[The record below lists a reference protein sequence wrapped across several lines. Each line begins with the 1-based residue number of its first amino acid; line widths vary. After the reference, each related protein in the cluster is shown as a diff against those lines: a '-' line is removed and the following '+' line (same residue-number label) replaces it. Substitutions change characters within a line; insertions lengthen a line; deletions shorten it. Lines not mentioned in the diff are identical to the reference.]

1 MNLDEYSSHDATGLA
16 DLVAKNEVTPK
27 ELARLAIMAARLA
40 NPALSAVVETYDDR
54 LGGDGPEPVAEAPF
68 SGVPILNKDLAV
80 GEAGRLEEM
89 GSPLAKGNRHDADSL
104 VWSRYR
110 AAGFVSVGR
119 TATAE
124 FGLLGVTEN
133 LATGITRN
141 PWDLT
146 RTPGGSSGGSAA
158 AVAAGVVPVASGGD
172 GGGSIRVPAAYCGLI
187 GLKPTR
193 GRISQ
198 GRSRTDAHVG
208 ISTPFALTR
217 SVRDCARLLDCLEGG
232 HPADFCRLPMP
243 PVPKLAEFERR
254 TGSLR
259 VGYVTGSWYGYETGA
274 ATVEAVQGVAEML
287 AKDGHDVRPARLDF
301 DFPAFLD
308 AALDIWSA
316 GLLIGVKALSE
327 RFQRPVTRD
336 TVLGSTY
343 RMFQHGRSLSA
354 EAYIRSLAVFR
365 DVGEVVGRFFETAD
379 LLVLP
384 TTPQPAPPVG
394 YYEINPPDDADLR
407 DWHRSIY
414 VNDSFAGVFNIS
426 GDPAISIPI
435 FPGERALPVGVQ
447 IVAPFGQDGRL
458 LQIAAQVERAFPRPK
473 RRPQVHVATA
483 DSR

>member
-1 MNLDEYSSHDATGLA
+1 MNMDEYSSHDATGLA
-16 DLVAKNEVTPK
+16 ALVARREVTPG
-27 ELARLAIMAARLA
+27 ELARLAITAAA
-40 NPALSAVVETYDDR
+40 QVNPALSAVVETYDDR
-54 LGGDGPEPVAEAPF
+54 LEGPMPLADAPF
-68 SGVPILNKDLAV
+68 AGVPILNKDLAV

-89 GSPLAKGNRHDADSL
+89 GSPLAKGNRHSTDSL

-119 TATAE
+119 TTTAE

-141 PWDLT
+141 PWDVT

-158 AVAAGVVPVASGGD
+158 VVAAGVVPVASGGD
-172 GGGSIRVPAAYCGLI
+172 GGGSIRVPAAYCGLV

-217 SVRDCARLLDCLEGG
+217 SLRDCARLLACLEGG
-232 HPADFCRLPMP
+232 HPADIARLPMP
-243 PVPKLAEFERR
+243 PLGDPGQR
-254 TGSLR
+254 TGPLR
-259 VGYVTGSWYGYETGA
+259 VGYLTGSWYGYDTDA
-274 ATVEAVQGVAEML
+274 ATTAAVQGVVDML
-287 AKDGHDVRPARLDF
+287 AADGHDVRPVRLEF

-316 GLLIGVKALSE
+316 GLLVGLGNLSD
-327 RFQRPVTRD
+327 RFGRPISRE
-336 TVLGSTY
+336 TVLGSTLRMY
-343 RMFQHGRSLSA
+343 RHGQSLSA
-354 EAYIRSLAVFR
+354 EAYIRALAVFR
-365 DVGEVVGRFFETAD
+365 DVGEVVGRFFEGAD

-394 YYEINPPDDADLR
+394 YYEINPPDDVDLKE
-407 DWHRSIY
+407 WHRTIY

-426 GDPAISIPI
+426 GDPAISLPV
-435 FPGERALPVGVQ
+435 FPDASPLPVGVQ
-447 IVAPFGQDGRL
+447 IVAPYGQDGRL
-458 LQIAAQVERAFPRPK
+458 LQIASQVERAFPHPA
-473 RRPQVHVATA
+473 RRPAVHVTTQQEMHLAA
-483 DSR
+483 G